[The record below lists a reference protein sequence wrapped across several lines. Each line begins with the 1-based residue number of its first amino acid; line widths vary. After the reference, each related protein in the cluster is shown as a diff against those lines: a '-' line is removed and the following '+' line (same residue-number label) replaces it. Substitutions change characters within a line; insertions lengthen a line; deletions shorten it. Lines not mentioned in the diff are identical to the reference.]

1 MDVMNEIQQKAF
13 DIYIQSANLENDF
26 TPISERA
33 LAKKLHDMGL
43 KSSMSAI
50 GRWKKKFGWAQALQ
64 NEVTLA
70 MSRDKPVKDMLR
82 NSSLKAVVENTKVD
96 IERNDVLMASSYQ
109 FFETEAREILE
120 KKRNGEFIS
129 KEERETM
136 KFIATLST
144 TRKDKMLDRMAL
156 MPRDAVS
163 ADEILS
169 RFSAISLEVEDDAID
184 IEPSEASGD

>member
-13 DIYIQSANLENDF
+13 DIYIQSASLENDF

-50 GRWKKKFGWAQALQ
+50 GRWKKKFGWVQSLQ
-64 NEVTLA
+64 NKVTLA
-70 MSRDKPVKDMLR
+70 MSEDKPVKDMLR

-109 FFETEAREILE
+109 FFESEAREILE
-120 KKRNGEFIS
+120 KKRNGEIIS
-129 KEERETM
+129 REERE
-136 KFIATLST
+136 
-144 TRKDKMLDRMAL
+144 
-156 MPRDAVS
+156 RD
-163 ADEILS
+163 DEIYS
-169 RFSAISLEVEDDAID
+169 YA
-184 IEPSEASGD
+184 